1 MFSIFFETIILDA
14 WLLLF
19 LVDLVIINK
28 LEINGTEKLSA
39 VIYKSSVQICDLVQ
53 MIHRTFFAIRM

>member
-1 MFSIFFETIILDA
+1 MFSIFFEIIILDA

-28 LEINGTEKLSA
+28 FDINGTE
-39 VIYKSSVQICDLVQ
+39 
-53 MIHRTFFAIRM
+53 

>member
-1 MFSIFFETIILDA
+1 MKKKIVLSMFSIFFEIIILDA

-28 LEINGTEKLSA
+28 LEINVTEYLSA
-39 VIYKSSVQICDLVQ
+39 VIYKSSVQICD
-53 MIHRTFFAIRM
+53 

>member
-1 MFSIFFETIILDA
+1 MKKKIVLSMFSIFFEIIILDA

-28 LEINGTEKLSA
+28 LDINGTE
-39 VIYKSSVQICDLVQ
+39 
-53 MIHRTFFAIRM
+53 

>member
-1 MFSIFFETIILDA
+1 MENEKKKLSMFSIFFEIIILDA

-28 LEINGTEKLSA
+28 LEINGTE
-39 VIYKSSVQICDLVQ
+39 
-53 MIHRTFFAIRM
+53 

>member
-1 MFSIFFETIILDA
+1 MFSIFFEIIILDA

-28 LEINGTEKLSA
+28 LDINGTE
-39 VIYKSSVQICDLVQ
+39 
-53 MIHRTFFAIRM
+53 

>member
-1 MFSIFFETIILDA
+1 MFSIFFEIIILDA

-28 LEINGTEKLSA
+28 LEINGTE
-39 VIYKSSVQICDLVQ
+39 
-53 MIHRTFFAIRM
+53 